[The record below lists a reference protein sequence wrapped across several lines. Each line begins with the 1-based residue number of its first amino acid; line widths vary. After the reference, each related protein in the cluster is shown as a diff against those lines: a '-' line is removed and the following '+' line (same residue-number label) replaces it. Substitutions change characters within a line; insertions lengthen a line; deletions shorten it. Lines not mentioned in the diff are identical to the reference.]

1 MKRVIDYI
9 KRVHARGFTIIEA
22 FVGITILLIGIVGPL
37 VLVNTNFQAG
47 RFSRDQIT
55 AYYLAQEA
63 IEAVRE
69 IRDENFL
76 AGDAWLNG
84 LNACTSSNGC
94 RIDGGRL
101 GTSAI
106 LPCGAGGCEQQLR
119 LDRRTG
125 EYSYDSDDEETRFY
139 RYVRITDN
147 NTNQA
152 TVTVYVGFDTG
163 RYEQEYTTVD
173 YLRNWSPR

>member
-1 MKRVIDYI
+1 MKRVTDYI

-63 IEAVRE
+63 IEVVRE

-76 AGDAWLNG
+76 EGDSWLTG

-94 RIDGGRL
+94 RIDGRAQGA
-101 GTSAI
+101 SAI
-106 LPCGAGGCEQQLR
+106 LGCGVGCEQPLR
-119 LDRRTG
+119 LNRSTG
-125 EYSYDSDDEETRFY
+125 EYSYRSGDEETRFY

-147 NTNQA
+147 NLSQA